1 VDSLH
6 KKIDEVDQSQNL
18 TATAMNK
25 QLEDYEIQN
34 NMKVD
39 GLLQHATQ
47 TNEKGM
53 SLYILLKVIFVVQ
66 GRNISVSVPIV

>member
-1 VDSLH
+1 MTYLFSLH

-18 TATAMNK
+18 TATAINK
-25 QLEDYEIQN
+25 QLEDYEIQT

-39 GLLQHATQ
+39 GLLQRATQ

-53 SLYILLKVIFVVQ
+53 SLLNLQI
-66 GRNISVSVPIV
+66 